1 MKIYQIIDKAKY
13 ILFAT
18 LMQVVAG
25 CAIPKT
31 VPLET
36 GETQAVFRNDSA
48 SAQAESIATL
58 PWKELLAN
66 KDLEALVDTALLKNN
81 DLQIAIKDIEAA
93 DEFYKK
99 SRQGY
104 LPQVAASVI
113 SSNSLPSKNSLNGL
127 TASEFL
133 GAKNLDNYNLSL
145 GISWEADIWG
155 KVKNAKKAALAQYL
169 QTQEARKGIQTM
181 LISSISSGY
190 YNLLMLDEQLLIARK
205 NLALND
211 STLTMMMLQ
220 FQSGQISSLATDQQE
235 ALKLAAAELIPKLEQ
250 QVNIQENALSIL
262 TGVAPGFIS
271 RSSTLPELKV
281 SDRLAAGLP
290 SKMISH
296 RPDVRSREL
305 ELQVASARIGIATAN
320 MYPSLIISASG
331 GVNSLRLS
339 NWFNL
344 PASIFGIVAG
354 GLTQPILQKRE
365 LKTQYNLSVIQR
377 EQSVLRFRQSV
388 LIAYQEVS
396 DALIK
401 IDKLEKRQVIASMK
415 VSKLQKATANAGLL
429 FANGKANY
437 LEVIT
442 AQSNVLSGELEL
454 VSVKRD
460 QLSAVVDLYRSLGGG
475 WK

>member
-1 MKIYQIIDKAKY
+1 MKNYQKIDKAKY
-13 ILFAT
+13 VLFAMLT
-18 LMQVVAG
+18 LIVAG

-31 VPLET
+31 VPLES
-36 GETQAVFRNDSA
+36 AHVPAAFRNDSA
-48 SAQAESIATL
+48 STQAESIATL

-66 KDLEALVDTALLKNN
+66 KDLEALIDTALLKNN

-93 DEFYKK
+93 DELYKK
-99 SRQGY
+99 SCQGY
-104 LPQVAASVI
+104 LPQIAVSVL

-133 GAKNLDNYNLSL
+133 GAKNLDNYNLSV

-169 QTQEARKGIQTM
+169 QTQQARNGIQTM

-190 YNLLMLDEQLLIARK
+190 YNLLMLDEQVIIARK

-211 STLTMMMLQ
+211 STLKMMLLQ

-235 ALKLAAAELIPKLEQ
+235 ALKLAAAELIPKLES

-262 TGVAPGFIS
+262 TGVAPGFI
-271 RSSTLPELKV
+271 RHSSILPELKV
-281 SDRLAAGLP
+281 SDRLAVGLP
-290 SKMISH
+290 SEMISR
-296 RPDVRSREL
+296 RPDVRSNEL
-305 ELQVASARIGIATAN
+305 ELQVASARIGIAVAN

-331 GVNSLRLS
+331 GVNSLKLS

-344 PASIFGIVAG
+344 PSSLFGIVAG

-365 LKTQYNLSVIQR
+365 LKTQYNLFLLQR

-388 LIAYQEVS
+388 LTAYQEIS
-396 DALIK
+396 DALVK
-401 IDKLEKRQVIASMK
+401 IDKLEKQQFIASAK
-415 VSKLQKATANAGLL
+415 VSKLQKATANANLL

-442 AQSNVLSGELEL
+442 AQSNVLSSELEL
-454 VSVKRD
+454 VLLKRD